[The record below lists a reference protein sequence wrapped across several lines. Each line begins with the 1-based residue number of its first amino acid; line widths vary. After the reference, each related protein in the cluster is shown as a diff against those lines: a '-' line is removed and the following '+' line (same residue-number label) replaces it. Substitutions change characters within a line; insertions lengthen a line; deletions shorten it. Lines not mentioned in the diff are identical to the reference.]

1 MKRCSKRRYKD
12 RVAAELALATIRRED
27 KTHRGEQEQRAYRCP
42 HHPREVWHLTH
53 IEVWKGSK

>member
-1 MKRCSKRRYKD
+1 MKRCTKRRFRD
-12 RVAAELALATIRRED
+12 EVAAKLALAVITRKD
-27 KTHRGEQEQRAYRCP
+27 NTARGEREQRAYRCP

>member
-1 MKRCSKRRYKD
+1 MKRCAKRRFRD
-12 RVAAELALATIRRED
+12 EVAAKLALAVITRKD
-27 KTHRGEQEQRAYRCP
+27 NTARGEREQRAYQCP